1 MSRVPI
7 HGLLKLGDTGPAV
20 VGLQVMLTGYS
31 YTPGPIDGFYGPKT
45 AEAVRAYQRRQGI
58 DADSIVGP
66 QTWGRLTKQEVG
78 QVVTKAS
85 EVPSY
90 SSLASVRT
98 AKIWTIDG
106 KKVWKVWPQ
115 GKSTLE
121 YVRGSGC
128 ALSSTLMAA
137 YPFRSGVPTPT
148 TFHKS
153 IEKKVTGRSDSKSGC
168 PLAPAGAVKVLKY
181 YGINA
186 VWKPYK
192 VSRSDIHQHLVSG
205 RPVLVWLVDKSGR
218 YTSYLH
224 TVLLAGV
231 ADNGRWIMLDS
242 GGRKLNGSYS
252 VKLVDP
258 ADIYK
263 YIHFC
268 TAGKKSDSYYWRGE
282 SSTTGI
288 VLVDP

>member
-1 MSRVPI
+1 MI
-7 HGLLKLGDTGPAV
+7 KLGDTGPAV
-20 VGLQVMLTGYS
+20 KGLQVMLTGYT
-31 YTPGPIDGFYGPKT
+31 YTPGPIDGFFGPKT
-45 AEAVRAYQRRQGI
+45 HASVRAYQTRQGL
-58 DADSIVGP
+58 DVDGIVGP
-66 QTWGRLTKQEVG
+66 LTWARLTKQTVG
-78 QVVTKAS
+78 HVITKAS

-98 AKIWTIDG
+98 AQIWTIDG
-106 KKVWKVWPQ
+106 KKTFKVWAQ

-137 YPFRSGVPTPT
+137 YPFRAGIPTPT

-153 IEKKVTGRSDSKSGC
+153 IEKKVTGRSDAKSGT
-168 PLAPAGAVKVLKY
+168 PLAPAGAVKVLKH
-181 YGINA
+181 YGINS

-205 RPVLVWLVDKSGR
+205 RPVLVWLIDKTGR
-218 YTSYLH
+218 YTTYLH

-252 VKLVDP
+252 VKLVEP

-263 YIHFC
+263 YMRFC

-288 VLVDP
+288 VLVNP